1 MSGEKLSGATFFLE
15 RVFPAIWLGLLVFF
29 VIIGFVSGPHET
41 IDALPFL
48 LMPVV
53 MATFGVFIFKKLVWD
68 LADEV
73 SLAGDTLIVRKG
85 GIEERIRLAEIMN
98 VSVSQM
104 TNPKRISL
112 RLRKNCRLGD
122 EIVFTPKSE
131 FQFNP
136 FARNKTAEK
145 LILLVDLARQTET
158 MRGSAR

>member
-1 MSGEKLSGATFFLE
+1 MSSEKLSGATFFLK
-15 RVFPAIWLGLLVFF
+15 RIFPAIWLGFLALF
-29 VIIGFVSGPHET
+29 VIMGFATGPHEK

-48 LMPVV
+48 LMPLV
-53 MATFGVFIFKKLVWD
+53 MTAFGIFIFRKLVWD

-85 GIEERIRLAEIMN
+85 GIEERIRLADIMN

-104 TNPKRISL
+104 TNPKRIAL

-145 LILLVDLARQTET
+145 LILLVDRARQTEA
-158 MRGSAR
+158 MR